1 MPTYNYTS
9 INCYKVLEIPW
20 NASPSVIRQ
29 AFFSKSKQSHP
40 DLGGSHEMQIKVN
53 SAYEILSDPITRES
67 HDRYWRNSFEQDHPD
82 QKTSTQA
89 DVKYHSVNSFDKL
102 YKRVSDI
109 FTNNVEKIRT
119 KHTSWVNERAT
130 SYKRQYESWHSKM
143 QDTFENDV
151 EKYKEVLVEKL
162 QNRSFY
168 DRSVIIVSIVAFIAS
183 ILLVSISN
191 SSTFII
197 LIFVWVLCGLVW
209 GLYKNNKKIW
219 IDGAIFSIDDPEISA
234 KIQETLSNNL
244 NSKSFKLGN
253 TTISFQNRN
262 YKNNIDD
269 YAEAEWANYFKKE
282 ENEILQNKNYYM
294 SMVAQI
300 CDIAGRSTTFDSSEE
315 QAARRIATTFFF
327 MGYIPKTYIEQARM
341 FIMSD
346 GLENIAIRFRHRRG
360 APTNI
365 RYVRRMVEEM
375 SANKAYKGFLFCT
388 PGLSDNA
395 RVYARQHN
403 ITWYSLE
410 SMNRWIENVNQGGYD
425 GPSGDIFKLLTN
437 MVEFL
442 RHISI
447 ALPR

>member
-1 MPTYNYTS
+1 M
-9 INCYKVLEIPW
+9 
-20 NASPSVIRQ
+20 
-29 AFFSKSKQSHP
+29 
-40 DLGGSHEMQIKVN
+40 
-53 SAYEILSDPITRES
+53 
-67 HDRYWRNSFEQDHPD
+67 
-82 QKTSTQA
+82 
-89 DVKYHSVNSFDKL
+89 
-102 YKRVSDI
+102 
-109 FTNNVEKIRT
+109 
-119 KHTSWVNERAT
+119 
-130 SYKRQYESWHSKM
+130 
-143 QDTFENDV
+143 
-151 EKYKEVLVEKL
+151 
-162 QNRSFY
+162 
-168 DRSVIIVSIVAFIAS
+168 
-183 ILLVSISN
+183 
-191 SSTFII
+191 
-197 LIFVWVLCGLVW
+197 CGLVW

-219 IDGAIFSIDDPEISA
+219 IDGSIFSIDDPEISA

-375 SANKAYKGFLFCT
+375 SANKAYKGFT
-388 PGLSDNA
+388 
-395 RVYARQHN
+395 
-403 ITWYSLE
+403 
-410 SMNRWIENVNQGGYD
+410 
-425 GPSGDIFKLLTN
+425 
-437 MVEFL
+437 FL
-442 RHISI
+442 YTR
-447 ALPR
+447 AFR